1 MVIVFAWCIQLVKL
15 QSPASQDPAKPGGV
29 VLRMTCFWQHDLRAI
44 WNFGSTS
51 TFVQQLGAMMI
62 GFYKTVKTRGSRVP
76 VLSGYGN
83 GVSIERV
90 RFATDREAL
99 TVEYSIVP
107 EEEDHHIHTSDQG
120 LEELH
125 AIREHRR
132 LTRAIE
138 CALPSS
144 EGWDVQLTTVAS
156 SEEVAQLPWTVH
168 CTYGSSGDD
177 EKEDKIIFN
186 VTHSSLPND
195 HSALKVSIVIELSGP
210 SSGLRLNGIPQTIE
224 RLEERDPSS
233 HFMSSQMLQDA
244 MSTANLSFRTQTTFN
259 TVTSASSSTSTI
271 PEKPLI
277 APIINAERTAA
288 GDKAILSRVK
298 RNYIYFSSLLQEPEA
313 KWKRSKS
320 FLCVW
325 SVSPVQTSLD

>member
-1 MVIVFAWCIQLVKL
+1 MV
-15 QSPASQDPAKPGGV
+15 
-29 VLRMTCFWQHDLRAI
+29 
-44 WNFGSTS
+44 
-51 TFVQQLGAMMI
+51 
-62 GFYKTVKTRGSRVP
+62 GFFKTVKTRGARIP

-99 TVEYSIVP
+99 TVDYSIVP
-107 EEEDHHIHTSDQG
+107 EEDDHHIHTPDRG

-138 CALPSS
+138 CALPAV
-144 EGWDVQLTTVAS
+144 EGWDVQLSTKAS
-156 SEEVAQLPWTVH
+156 SDEVSQLPWTAH
-168 CTYGSSGDD
+168 CTYGSSNDN
-177 EKEDKIIFN
+177 EEEDKIIFN
-186 VTHSSLPND
+186 VTHSPLPND
-195 HSALKVSIVIELSGP
+195 HSVLKVSVVIELSGP

-233 HFMSSQMLQDA
+233 YFMSSQMLQDA

-259 TVTSASSSTSTI
+259 TVTSASSTSTV
-271 PEKPLI
+271 PEKQPTL
-277 APIINAERTAA
+277 APVSAERTAA

-313 KWKRSKS
+313 KWKRSKCILAHLFWYS
-320 FLCVW
+320 RV
-325 SVSPVQTSLD
+325 